1 MDGAVFLGGQVMKQ
15 IDGTVCFQHM
25 RDALAAAIVLTE
37 AGFDTEID
45 WDAIDDYSDAAFMK
59 VARYAD
65 DTDTAVK
72 AFWAQVQALV
82 DPFDGDLDDVGFTVM
97 EAGLL

>member
-1 MDGAVFLGGQVMKQ
+1 
-15 IDGTVCFQHM
+15 M
-25 RDALAAAIVLTE
+25 RDALAAVIVLTE

-72 AFWAQVQALV
+72 KPSGLRFRLWSIPSTATSTMS
-82 DPFDGDLDDVGFTVM
+82 DLP
-97 EAGLL
+97 

>member
-1 MDGAVFLGGQVMKQ
+1 MKQ

-25 RDALAAAIVLTE
+25 RDAFDAAIVLAE

-65 DTDTAVK
+65 ATTAAVED

-82 DPFDGDLDDVGFTVM
+82 DPFEGDLDDVGFTVM
-97 EAGLL
+97 EAGDAISGRA